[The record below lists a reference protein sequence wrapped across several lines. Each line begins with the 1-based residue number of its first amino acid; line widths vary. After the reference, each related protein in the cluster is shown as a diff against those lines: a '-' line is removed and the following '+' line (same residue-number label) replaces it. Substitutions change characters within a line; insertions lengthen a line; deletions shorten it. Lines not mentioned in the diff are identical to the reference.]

1 MPMHF
6 LRSFLSLP
14 PNLDIDPQV
23 RRHFKRNYITNMLDG
38 AFWLLAESFVS
49 VNTILP
55 VFASTLTDSAIL
67 IGLVPALIQ
76 AGWYLPQI
84 FLAGHVQRLKRKLPF
99 AVAMAAVERLPYLVL
114 PLTAFLLHWLPQ
126 EAAVW
131 VFMVVVALRGF
142 ASGIVALPWQV
153 VIGMVIPAPVRS
165 RFFGIGRTL
174 GRIMAMAGSA
184 LSGLI
189 LAKVAYP
196 DNFGLSFLIGMVFMW
211 VSFFFF
217 TQTVEP
223 EPGEGAEASA
233 EKPEEASVEKPV
245 RPPLLDLPAFKRIWR
260 EDHNFRRYVVSRIF
274 FQLGS
279 MAAGFFAVY
288 GVQHYNLPDQQAAVF
303 SGLLFGG
310 GMVGFLVWGVVGDRF
325 GGRNI
330 LLVSDLMQSIVLV
343 LALISPSVWVY
354 DLIFLIFGFAQSGY
368 MVGEMLMA
376 MGLGPES
383 ERSLYLGLVR
393 TIPGFFVLIAP
404 LIGGVIIESLSY
416 PAMFLTALGLGLVGL
431 ALLMSVKT
439 HPA

>member
-1 MPMHF
+1 MHF
-6 LRSFLSLP
+6 LRTFLSLP

-84 FLAGHVQRLKRKLPF
+84 FLAGYVHRLKRKRPF
-99 AVAMAAVERLPYLVL
+99 AVAMAVVERVPYLFL
-114 PLTAFLLHWLPQ
+114 PLTAFLLHWLPK
-126 EAAVW
+126 ETAVW
-131 VFMVVVALRGF
+131 VFMVAVAFRGF

-153 VIGMVIPAPVRS
+153 LIAKVIPAPVRS
-165 RFFGIGRTL
+165 RFFGIGRTI
-174 GRIMAMAGSA
+174 GRTMAMAGSA

-189 LAKVAYP
+189 LAEVAYP
-196 DNFGLSFLIGMVFMW
+196 DNFGVSFLIGMVFMW

-217 TQTVEP
+217 SRTVEP
-223 EPGEGAEASA
+223 EPAEELEEAVPTAESA
-233 EKPEEASVEKPV
+233 EKRV
-245 RPPLLDLPAFKRIWR
+245 RTPLLDLPAFKRIWR

-288 GVQHYNLPDQQAAVF
+288 GVQHFNLPDQQAALF

-310 GMVGFLVWGVVGDRF
+310 GMAGFLVWGVVGDRF

-330 LLVSDLMQSIVLV
+330 LLVSDLMQSVVLV
-343 LALISPSVWVY
+343 LALISPSVWTY
-354 DLIFLIFGFAQSGY
+354 NLIFLIFGFAQSGY
-368 MVGEMLMA
+368 MVGEMLIGMS
-376 MGLGPES
+376 LGPES
-383 ERSLYLGLVR
+383 ERSLYLGLMR

-404 LIGGVIIESLSY
+404 LIGGAIVEAVSY
-416 PAMFLTALGLGLVGL
+416 PVMFLAALGLGLVGVGLL
-431 ALLMSVKT
+431 ASVKT

>member
-1 MPMHF
+1 MHF
-6 LRSFLSLP
+6 LRTFLSLP

-84 FLAGHVQRLKRKLPF
+84 FLAGYVHRLKRKRPF
-99 AVAMAAVERLPYLVL
+99 AVAMAVVERVPYLFL
-114 PLTAFLLHWLPQ
+114 PLTAFLLHWLPK
-126 EAAVW
+126 ETAVW
-131 VFMVVVALRGF
+131 VFMVAVAFRGF

-153 VIGMVIPAPVRS
+153 LIAKVIPAPVRS
-165 RFFGIGRTL
+165 RFFGIGRTI
-174 GRIMAMAGSA
+174 GRTMAMAGSA

-189 LAKVAYP
+189 LAEVAYP
-196 DNFGLSFLIGMVFMW
+196 DNFGVSFLIGMVFMW

-217 TQTVEP
+217 SRTVEP
-223 EPGEGAEASA
+223 EPAEELEEAVPAAESA
-233 EKPEEASVEKPV
+233 EKRV
-245 RPPLLDLPAFKRIWR
+245 RTPLLDLPAFKRIWR

-288 GVQHYNLPDQQAAVF
+288 GVQHFNLPDQQAALF

-310 GMVGFLVWGVVGDRF
+310 GMAGFLVWGVVGDRF

-330 LLVSDLMQSIVLV
+330 LLVSDLMQSVVLV
-343 LALISPSVWVY
+343 LALISPSVWTY
-354 DLIFLIFGFAQSGY
+354 NLIFLIFGFAQSGY
-368 MVGEMLMA
+368 MVGEMLIGMS
-376 MGLGPES
+376 LGPES
-383 ERSLYLGLVR
+383 ERSLYLGLMR

-404 LIGGVIIESLSY
+404 LIGGAIVEAVSY
-416 PAMFLTALGLGLVGL
+416 PVMFVVALGLGLVGVGLL
-431 ALLMSVKT
+431 ASVKT
-439 HPA
+439 HSA

>member
-1 MPMHF
+1 MHF
-6 LRSFLSLP
+6 LRTFLSLP

-84 FLAGHVQRLKRKLPF
+84 FLAGYVHRLKRKRPF
-99 AVAMAAVERLPYLVL
+99 AVAMAVVERVPYLFL
-114 PLTAFLLHWLPQ
+114 PLTAFLLHWLPK
-126 EAAVW
+126 ETAVW
-131 VFMVVVALRGF
+131 VFMVAVAFRGF

-153 VIGMVIPAPVRS
+153 LIAKVIPAPVRS
-165 RFFGIGRTL
+165 RFFGIGRTI
-174 GRIMAMAGSA
+174 GRTMAMAGSA

-189 LAKVAYP
+189 LAEVAYP
-196 DNFGLSFLIGMVFMW
+196 DNFGVSFLIGMVFMW

-217 TQTVEP
+217 SRTVEP
-223 EPGEGAEASA
+223 EPAEELEEAVPAAESA
-233 EKPEEASVEKPV
+233 EKRV
-245 RPPLLDLPAFKRIWR
+245 RTPLLDLPAFKRIWR

-288 GVQHYNLPDQQAAVF
+288 GVQHFNLPDQQAALF

-310 GMVGFLVWGVVGDRF
+310 GMAGFLVWGVVGDRF

-330 LLVSDLMQSIVLV
+330 LLVSDLMQSVVLV
-343 LALISPSVWVY
+343 LALISPSVWTY
-354 DLIFLIFGFAQSGY
+354 NLIFLIFGFAQSGY
-368 MVGEMLMA
+368 MVGEMLIGMS
-376 MGLGPES
+376 LGPES
-383 ERSLYLGLVR
+383 ERSLYLGLMR

-404 LIGGVIIESLSY
+404 LIGGAIVEAVSY
-416 PAMFLTALGLGLVGL
+416 PVMFVAALGLGLVGVGLL
-431 ALLMSVKT
+431 ASVKT